1 MTESLKIG
9 LTGGIASGKS
19 TVCNLFKEL
28 SIEVIDADEISHALS
43 KSGGD
48 AFQEIVDF
56 FGDEIINHDGELDRG
71 KLRTIVFNNHSKKE
85 MLEKIIHPKVL
96 SRINEQITAA
106 QSKYL
111 IISVPLMI
119 ETGMNMMMDRILLI
133 DCNTVTQIK
142 RLIARDNSTK
152 QEALTI
158 IASQTS
164 IDVKREFADDT
175 IINDSETSIDE
186 LKTQVR
192 ELDNFYSNLSYK

>member
-19 TVCNLFKEL
+19 TVCDLFKEL
-28 SIEVIDADEISHALS
+28 SIEVIDADEISHELS

-71 KLRTIVFNNHSKKE
+71 RLRTIVFNDHSKKE
-85 MLEKIIHPKVL
+85 TLEKIIHPKVL
-96 SRINEQITAA
+96 AQINEQITAA
-106 QSKYL
+106 LSKYL

-133 DCNTVTQIK
+133 DCNTETQIK

-164 IDVKREFADDT
+164 IDVKREFADDI

-186 LKTQVR
+186 LRTQVT

>member
-19 TVCNLFKEL
+19 TVCDLFKEL

-71 KLRTIVFNNHSKKE
+71 KLRTIVFNDHSKKE

-133 DCNTVTQIK
+133 DCNTETQIK

-158 IASQTS
+158 IANQTS